1 MTLLTLAIAWMRARR
16 AAQHTRGLPVD
27 GRKLTAEEDRQLS
40 QMALLH
46 YLTAADPQA
55 RKAPRGRKR

>member
-1 MTLLTLAIAWMRARR
+1 MRARR
-16 AAQHTRGLPVD
+16 AAQHARGLPVD
-27 GRKLTAEEDRQLS
+27 GRKLTEEEDLTLS

>member
-1 MTLLTLAIAWMRARR
+1 MNPLALAIAWMRARR
-16 AAQHTRGLPVD
+16 AAQHARGLPVD
-27 GRKLTAEEDRQLS
+27 GRKLTEEEDLTLS